1 MGGAGPTIDAVGIVY
16 AQNGVNVSSTL
27 QSSLAPHFAT
37 VMTVN
42 ADAAPL
48 SGRDLAAFD
57 AVVVANHSAW
67 VFADATGDAVGS
79 FFDSGG
85 RVVGMVG
92 AFCTMLS
99 VTGDFGDRFAF
110 SPGPTFMSPDA
121 PGTIL
126 EQSPLFD
133 GVGSL
138 GNWLGCAVM
147 PAPQAMVLASYQMGA
162 PLAAKRVVSGRTRV
176 DINIFPDAMTPALGQ
191 LVANAIRYPE

>member
-126 EQSPLFD
+126 EQRLHHSCQPPDELLPLQSRHLHEHWSSWSSP
-133 GVGSL
+133 SR
-138 GNWLGCAVM
+138 
-147 PAPQAMVLASYQMGA
+147 Q
-162 PLAAKRVVSGRTRV
+162 
-176 DINIFPDAMTPALGQ
+176 
-191 LVANAIRYPE
+191 